1 MIKVDKDFDWLARRL
16 EFHEGFKDKPYKCSK
31 GKLTIGIGHNI
42 EAREFTEA
50 EKRAL
55 GDWRHGIT
63 RNAAL
68 MLLRNDIAICLK
80 QLSGIDFYAKL
91 DIERQ
96 YALLDMCFQ
105 LGYEGLCK
113 FKKMLDY
120 MRWGKFQL
128 ASKECL
134 DSLYAQQ
141 TPARA
146 RRIAKLI
153 SDGIWLRK

>member
-1 MIKVDKDFDWLARRL
+1 MNLEKDWDLITKRFIK
-16 EFHEGFKDKPYKCSK
+16 EEGLKLKPYRCSQ
-31 GKLTIGIGHNI
+31 GKLTIGIGRCIDTNP
-42 EAREFTEA
+42 FTEE
-50 EKRAL
+50 EKRAI
-55 GDWRHGIT
+55 GDWEHGIT
-63 RNAAL
+63 KNAAM
-68 MLLRNDIAICLK
+68 MLFRNDITRCER
-80 QLSGIDFYAKL
+80 QLRDNISFYLKL
-91 DIERQ
+91 DKERQ
-96 YALLDMCFQ
+96 FALLDMCFQ
-105 LGYEGLCK
+105 LGLNGLLK

-146 RRIAKLI
+146 KRIAKLI